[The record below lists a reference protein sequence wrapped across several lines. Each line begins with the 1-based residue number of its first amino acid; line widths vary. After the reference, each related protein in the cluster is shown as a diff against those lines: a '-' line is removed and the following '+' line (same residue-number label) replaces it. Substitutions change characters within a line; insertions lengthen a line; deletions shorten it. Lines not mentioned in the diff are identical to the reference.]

1 MRSWFSTPSATWGSM
16 FIRTNVL
23 TYFSRYKY
31 TTLLSD
37 HVPKSGILAIYYF
50 PKVDAMKE

>member
-37 HVPKSGILAIYYF
+37 HVPKSGIL
-50 PKVDAMKE
+50 